1 MSTSIKYVGKSV
13 EAIKGGHAEQ
23 TVAPK
28 FTVDEVR
35 SFGPVFGFL
44 NDKDRDILYLIFV
57 SCKKQKDVQAVLKRS
72 QPSLCYDIKRIRKRL
87 KFIFYLHSVF
97 DIFINFLTSGSS
109 EFTEMEKDILTL
121 MFYTSSFTMTAKVL
135 GVSQVMVRYAY
146 NKCLD
151 RMEGLKMWDVYEI
164 FTMVRSNL
172 NIIRRV
178 YGDFDPDSLEI
189 NLPLP
194 L

>member
-1 MSTSIKYVGKSV
+1 LSTSIRCVGKSV
-13 EAIKGGHAEQ
+13 EVIKGGRAEQ

-97 DIFINFLTSGSS
+97 DIFINFLTFDSS
-109 EFTEMEKDILTL
+109 EFTMMERDILTL

-151 RMEGLKMWDVYEI
+151 RMEEQKMLDVFEI

-178 YGDFDPDSLEI
+178 YGDFDPDSSEVS
-189 NLPLP
+189 LPLP
-194 L
+194 I